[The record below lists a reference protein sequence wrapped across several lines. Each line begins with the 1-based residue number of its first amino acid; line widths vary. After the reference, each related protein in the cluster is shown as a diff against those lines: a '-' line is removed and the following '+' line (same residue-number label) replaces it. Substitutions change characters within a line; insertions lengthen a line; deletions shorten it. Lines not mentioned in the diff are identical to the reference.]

1 MADTADGPGWDLA
14 YYGEQLPEVQAR
26 SAAQGLRF
34 RQVITPDGFE
44 QWVKWAN
51 DEDAA

>member
-14 YYGEQLPEVQAR
+14 YYGEQLREAER
-26 SAAQGLRF
+26 RAAAQGFRF
-34 RQVITPDGFE
+34 RQVITPDGFD
-44 QWVKWAN
+44 QWIEPAN